1 MWLIF
6 MQGFALGMATI
17 VPLGPQNVLVMNQG
31 IRRQYP
37 LLIATLCLASDIILI
52 AAGMFGGGTV
62 LSASPV
68 LLRVITLG
76 GVVFLTWYGLSAFKH
91 AWRGGLANADSAAG
105 DKGIRLPSRWRVIVT
120 MLAVTWLNPHVY
132 LDTLVVLGSI
142 GGQLE
147 LIPRRWFA
155 AGAMAA
161 SLVWFY
167 GLAMLSVRLA
177 PWLNQDRIQRAIQL
191 FVGVVMW
198 LVAAQLAR
206 QAWHLFIM
214 PAA

>member
-6 MQGFALGMATI
+6 MQGFALGLATI
-17 VPLGPQNVLVMNQG
+17 VPLGPQNILVMNQG

-37 LLIATLCLASDIILI
+37 LLIATLCLLSDIVLI
-52 AAGMFGGGTV
+52 AAGMFGGGAL
-62 LSASPV
+62 LSASPL

-76 GVVFLTWYGLSAFKH
+76 GVAFLTMYGFGALSS
-91 AWRGGLANADSAAG
+91 AWRGGMVQHDVNTGAKISKPL
-105 DKGIRLPSRWRVIVT
+105 SRWRVVVT

-147 LIPRRWFA
+147 LISRRWFA
-155 AGAMAA
+155 VGAMMA

-167 GLAMLSVRLA
+167 GLAILSAHLA
-177 PWLNQDRIQRAIQL
+177 PWLNQERIQRGIQL

-206 QAWHLFIM
+206 QAWSLFM